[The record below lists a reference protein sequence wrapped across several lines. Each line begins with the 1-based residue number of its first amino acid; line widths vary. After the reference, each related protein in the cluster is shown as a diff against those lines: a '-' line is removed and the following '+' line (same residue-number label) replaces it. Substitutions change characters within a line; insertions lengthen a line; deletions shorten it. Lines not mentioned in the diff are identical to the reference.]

1 MREIRMGIIGAGVIS
16 HRHMTTLKQIPQFK
30 VVAVCDIDK
39 KKLDAWGEKYGIP
52 EDCRYT
58 DYKDLLARDDIESV
72 DVCVHNNLHVPLS
85 IAAMKA
91 GKHVYCEKPMA
102 GSYADAKLLYDAQKV
117 YGKKLAIQL
126 SSIMNLQSRM
136 ARDMVKNGDLGHVY
150 HARSVG
156 FRRIGRP
163 GLDMKSLSPDFY
175 SGLYAG
181 HGALFDM
188 GVYHI
193 AQLLFIMGIPKLES
207 VYGSVYQEVEIDPR
221 LLGDHTFD
229 VEDLGVGMAKYQ
241 GGITLDII
249 EPWAINIDEIGSTFV
264 AGSKG
269 GLKIINVDAYGG
281 QMANPQNF
289 NSHPEELKFCGFQNG
304 RIIDSDL
311 QVHTNSRREVTAD
324 PSMMIFNDNH
334 MHWLAYLSGELTDET
349 RYDTPWLALQT
360 MLVSE
365 GIFLSS
371 QLGRSV
377 TADEIEAMSQSTALR
392 KQETEWGTFEYDF

>member
-1 MREIRMGIIGAGVIS
+1 MREVRMGIIGAGVIS
-16 HRHMTTLKQIPQFK
+16 NRHMTTLSKIPQFK

-39 KKLDAWGEKYGIP
+39 KKLDAWGDKYGIP

-58 DYKDLLARDDIESV
+58 DYRDLLARDDIESV
-72 DVCVHNNLHVPLS
+72 DICVHNNLHVPLS

-136 ARDMVKNGDLGHVY
+136 ARDMVANGDLGHVY

-156 FRRIGRP
+156 SRRLGRP
-163 GLDMKSLSPDFY
+163 GLDMKGLSPDFY
-175 SGLYAG
+175 SGVYAG
-181 HGALFDM
+181 HGALYDM

-207 VYGSVYQEVEIDPR
+207 VYGSVYQEMYIDER
-221 LLGDHTFD
+221 LLEGRTFD
-229 VEDLGVGMAKYQ
+229 VEELGVGMAKYE

-249 EPWAINIDEIGSTFV
+249 EPWAINMDEIGNTFV

-281 QMANPQNF
+281 QMANPQSF
-289 NSHPEELKFCGFQNG
+289 NSRPEELKFFGFDNG
-304 RIIDSDL
+304 KMTDSEL
-311 QVHTNSRREVTAD
+311 KVHMNSRMEVAANPD
-324 PSMMIFNDNH
+324 IIIYNDNH
-334 MHWLAYLSGELTDET
+334 MHWLAYLSDVLTDET
-349 RYDTPWLALQT
+349 RYNTPWLALQT

-377 TADEIEAMSQSTALR
+377 TADEIEALSKSTAVR
-392 KQETEWGTFEYDF
+392 RQETEWGVFEYDF